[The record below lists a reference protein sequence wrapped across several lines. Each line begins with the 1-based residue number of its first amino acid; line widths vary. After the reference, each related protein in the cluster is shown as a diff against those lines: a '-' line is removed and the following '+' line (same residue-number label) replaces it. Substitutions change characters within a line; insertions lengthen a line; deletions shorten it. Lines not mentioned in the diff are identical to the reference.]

1 MKNFNELSI
10 FDKCASI
17 ALYLTIAI
25 IVFIGVIYFVVKKVK
40 PDMLKSTKPLSA
52 GFLIGYAIGLLAVLF
67 YLKLD
72 EYISEG
78 HIDPATFF
86 PVIALIAAAIVL
98 SIAGLLIS
106 IFKKSAFKPFSKIS
120 LAFLGAFA
128 LVLFV
133 LELVKTYKLGSMDTT
148 SEALLYVF
156 TLAIVGMIAI
166 LALLFGKKTAA
177 VDNTKSI
184 VYAAICIATS
194 FALSYIRFFS
204 LPLGGSVTFAS
215 LVPLMVYAYMFGTRK
230 GVLAGAVYGLL
241 QFVQAPWFV
250 HPVQFLL
257 DYPIAFAAIGITALF
272 KEIRLFKNKA
282 VLQFALGAV
291 LAVIIR
297 YLSHVVSGI
306 FIWGSGDP
314 ENYGAVA
321 WSFLYNSFTLVDLA
335 IALVAGC
342 LLFSSRAF
350 VRQLDITTTKTAQTR
365 TETAQPTPQ
374 SEPKQTAQPTQ
385 RREKSQATEQLD
397 QTNYEK

>member
-72 EYISEG
+72 EYISEDY
-78 HIDPATFF
+78 IDPATFF